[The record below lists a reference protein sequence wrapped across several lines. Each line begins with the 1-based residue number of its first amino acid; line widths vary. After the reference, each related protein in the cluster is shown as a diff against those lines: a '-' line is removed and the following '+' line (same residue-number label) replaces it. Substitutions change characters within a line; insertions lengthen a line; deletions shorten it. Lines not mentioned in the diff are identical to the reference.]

1 MFHRWGAFAYR
12 HRIIMPLVLVAVL
25 LALFIF
31 SGTKL
36 GERLDQEGWDDP
48 GSDSTAAAVLEEEV
62 FGRDNSGDVVVLVDA
77 PEGAT
82 VDDPALRDRVNAHF
96 SELAANNPEY
106 VEHVTSYFENGQA
119 VMATDDRQ
127 TAFVAIGL
135 TGTGNDVLKN
145 YRAIE
150 DQVPLEGVD
159 MEVAGATPLAGALD
173 AGMADDI
180 GRAELIGLPIVAV
193 LLLIVF
199 GGVVAASMPLIVGI
213 LSIAGSL
220 GILSMLASVTQV
232 NAFAQSVVTLLGL
245 GLAIDYGL
253 FMVQRFREEMAE
265 GVPVPQAVAN
275 TTATAGKTV
284 AFSAAMVAVALS
296 GLFLFP
302 QAFLK
307 SVAYGAIS
315 AVALAALLSLTVLP
329 ALFGLLGTNIDK
341 WSIRR
346 AGRTREEAMNSFWG
360 RVPAWA
366 MKHSKLV
373 TVAISVGLIALTLP
387 LVGIKFGGINE
398 TYLPPQND
406 TRVAQERFDELFPTM
421 RTDPVKL
428 VIDAPGNSAAVGQ
441 VYQQANEVDGLTG
454 RFTIAQPTQDGVT
467 VLSAG
472 IADREDNTRVV
483 EQLREIDVP
492 EGTEV
497 FIGGTP
503 TMEVESIEALFDKLP
518 AMLIY
523 MVVATFILMA
533 LVFGSLIL
541 PAKAVIMTALGL
553 GATLGILTAMFVDG
567 VGADLFGFTPGPL
580 MSPVL
585 VLIIAIIYGL
595 STDYEVFLVS
605 RMVEDRETGASTPH
619 AVQFGTA
626 NTGSIITAAALIMI
640 VVAGAF
646 GFSDIVMMKYIAF
659 GMIAALF
666 LDATIIRM
674 LLVPAVMKLLGDD
687 CWWAPKWVKKI
698 SAKLGHGSDVRRPG
712 DMASVAPT
720 PEPALVGAGATAA
733 AGAGAVGADA
743 GAAAATVTA
752 PRADATATGT
762 PGAGAEAAAEP
773 SESDEGTAHVP
784 ALPERTDSGELIY
797 DAELVDE
804 ERLGGGDYDE
814 YGDGY
819 GEYGDDHDVPDDEPV
834 EVPPGRLT
842 VRDIML
848 RLEWEKREA
857 LGPGADGDASRGD
870 ASRGGA
876 HGDAPDDAPDDSRA
890 GDSR

>member
-341 WSIRR
+341 WSIRP
-346 AGRTREEAMNSFWG
+346 AGRAREEAMNSFWG

-733 AGAGAVGADA
+733 AGAGAVGAGA

-784 ALPERTDSGELIY
+784 ALPDRTDSGELIY

>member
-553 GATLGILTAMFVDG
+553 SATLGILTAMFVDG

-712 DMASVAPT
+712 GMASVAPT

-733 AGAGAVGADA
+733 GAGADA

-784 ALPERTDSGELIY
+784 ALPDHTDSGELIY

-804 ERLGGGDYDE
+804 ERLGGGD
-814 YGDGY
+814 Y